1 MNDATCSSTSQS
13 EGNSK
18 LVRHY
23 DEDQANIVTDITLL
37 YWDNFHMFI
46 KLVPAIK
53 IHATE
58 LATIRKAAGKVDV
71 FHMIFGVS
79 FLCLA

>member
-1 MNDATCSSTSQS
+1 
-13 EGNSK
+13 
-18 LVRHY
+18 
-23 DEDQANIVTDITLL
+23 
-37 YWDNFHMFI
+37 MFI

-58 LATIRKAAGKVDV
+58 LATIRKAAGKVDI